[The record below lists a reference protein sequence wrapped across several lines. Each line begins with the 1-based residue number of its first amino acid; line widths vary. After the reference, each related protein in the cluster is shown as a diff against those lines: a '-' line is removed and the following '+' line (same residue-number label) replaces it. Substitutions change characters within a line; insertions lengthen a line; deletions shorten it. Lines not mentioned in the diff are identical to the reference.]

1 MTWSNIT
8 KRIIKLYDYYKLTLI
23 SEDNKFIGEF
33 ERSEIRNII
42 GVLDNEI

>member
-1 MTWSNIT
+1 MALQIKIKKT
-8 KRIIKLYDYYKLTLI
+8 KKDYYKLTLI
-23 SEDNKFIGEF
+23 SNDKIFIGEF

>member
-1 MTWSNIT
+1 MQVNIKIKKT
-8 KRIIKLYDYYKLTLI
+8 KKDYYKLTFI
-23 SEDNKFIGEF
+23 SEDKIFIGEF

>member
-1 MTWSNIT
+1 MHLDIKIKKT
-8 KRIIKLYDYYKLTLI
+8 KKDYYKLIIVSKDDT
-23 SEDNKFIGEF
+23 FTGEF

>member
-1 MTWSNIT
+1 MHLEIKIKKT
-8 KRIIKLYDYYKLTLI
+8 KKDYYKLTLI